1 MSFRNIILGN
11 SFTRGQIIVSM
22 VSHTSFHIYIHYM
35 FDTITAHDL
44 KGETQSQ
51 DITIQSNDLALMQ
64 YYGIS
69 TRRVNHSNV

>member
-1 MSFRNIILGN
+1 
-11 SFTRGQIIVSM
+11 
-22 VSHTSFHIYIHYM
+22 M
-35 FDTITAHDL
+35 FDIITAHDL